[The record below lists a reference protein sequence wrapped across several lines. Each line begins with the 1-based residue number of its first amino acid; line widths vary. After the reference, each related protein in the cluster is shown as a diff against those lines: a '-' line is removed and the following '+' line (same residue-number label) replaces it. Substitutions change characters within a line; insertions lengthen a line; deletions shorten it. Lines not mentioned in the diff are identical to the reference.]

1 MADLL
6 QGSDVFDGSRGD
18 VEDGPHH
25 SSGSGENEDARKLSG
40 DLSLSRR
47 DESDFGHF
55 RNSKKSNNYLS
66 SLQIFNWALLQRFRI
81 QANCNFNNVCFLNIY
96 DRLSPRFFLF
106 DF

>member
-40 DLSLSRR
+40 DLSLRRR

-66 SLQIFNWALLQRFRI
+66 SLTFLIGHLFRGLGFRPI
-81 QANCNFNNVCFLNIY
+81 AILIMFVF
-96 DRLSPRFFLF
+96 
-106 DF
+106 